1 MLLWKLVGND
11 KQSGLR
17 RVVYDHFLP
26 GLLALGLVL
35 LTGCTATGADE
46 STTGA
51 GQAGYPQI
59 ERNLTHITP
68 EQREPL
74 PEITGPALGS
84 QAMLSSRGYP
94 GKVVVINVWGSWCA
108 PCRSEAPE
116 LQAASEETKDTAQF
130 LGITSKYHDPAQTLA
145 FTRAFA
151 ITYPSI
157 FDPTGKVL
165 LDFAGVLPPSAIPST
180 MIIDSQGR
188 LAARVLGP
196 ITTTTLVDMITDV
209 ANGK

>member
-1 MLLWKLVGND
+1 MLLQKLVGND
-11 KQSGLR
+11 TQPRLR
-17 RVVYDHFLP
+17 LALSAHFLAWMV
-26 GLLALGLVL
+26 GLGTIL
-35 LTGCTATGADE
+35 LTGCAATGADE
-46 STTGA
+46 PTRGA
-51 GQAGYPQI
+51 GQAGYPQS
-59 ERNLTHITP
+59 ERNLTRIAP

-84 QAMLSSRGYP
+84 QTMLSSRGYP

-116 LQAASEETKDTAQF
+116 LQAASEETKGTAQF
-130 LGITSKYHDPAQTLA
+130 LGITSKDHDRAQALA
-145 FTRAFA
+145 FTRAFS